1 MTSLLKGQIQIMG
14 TLADFLTGIEHCI
27 YGGTHIN
34 TPSSVTRLGDLMDFG
49 PLFKAFGNNNLPKSP
64 TLLGNFLSKSIMFIV
79 KSVLGNFY
87 RHLAIFICSH

>member
-1 MTSLLKGQIQIMG
+1 MC

-64 TLLGNFLSKSIMFIV
+64 TLGTRQFFV
-79 KSVLGNFY
+79 KIYHVYVEISFG
-87 RHLAIFICSH
+87 